1 MIFYIKQLFNEEEV
15 ICMDKN
21 LDFDFSI
28 EEIEINMSEMDNA
41 DVLAGCWGDTGS
53 DWANTC

>member
-1 MIFYIKQLFNEEEV
+1 MFNEEEV

-28 EEIEINMSEMDNA
+28 EEIEINMPEMDNA